1 MKKAG
6 IALSALLMLFSASVA
21 SAQVYYTGACGTAY
35 SRDLAFGSR
44 GTDVSS
50 LQNFLVSQNYPGGG
64 SWMVTGYFGA
74 ATQAALRIY
83 QQTHG
88 LAQTGVLDSATR
100 ASISGC
106 GTTGYGT
113 TYPYSYGTT
122 YPYSYNNNYNYNQ
135 YPYNQYPYQSGA
147 VSISSLSVNSA
158 APGASVTIY
167 GSGFDYSNNT
177 VYVGN
182 TPIANL
188 QSYYGNA
195 ISFVV
200 PSYLSGQVQ
209 VYVTNTRGTSNTLA
223 LTIVG
228 SSSYPCNTY
237 PYNYG
242 SCPQGGIPT
251 VTSLS
256 PQNGAVGSSVTV
268 FGTGF
273 TTTGNSVRFGQGLIS
288 NLNSL
293 DGRSLTFTV
302 PSTLTGY
309 GSSQVYLGTYDVSVT
324 NAAGYSSNS
333 LPFTVT
339 SLGSTN
345 APSITGVTG
354 PTSLGL
360 NVTGTWTIQVNSYGS
375 NYVTTRVSWG
385 DEGYYGASQPTSN
398 TIYGQQTLTFTHS
411 YAQAGTYTVTF
422 TVTNSYGQQSTAS
435 ATVVV
440 SGSGSSVVS
449 LNYVTPNSGR
459 AGTQIQLIGTGFTSF
474 ENTVHF
480 GVGGTQHL
488 PSYNGTTIYYTIPQY
503 ISPCDVN
510 TAGSYCATYAQQVTP
525 GTYQIYVT
533 NTNGTTNQLT
543 VTVTQ

>member
-6 IALSALLMLFSASVA
+6 ITLAVVLALFSASVA
-21 SAQVYYTGACGTAY
+21 SAQVYYTGSCGSVYT
-35 SRDLAFGSR
+35 RDLSFGSR
-44 GTDVSS
+44 GNDVRT
-50 LQNFLVSQNYPGGG
+50 LQSFLVSQNYPGGG

-83 QQTHG
+83 QQMHG
-88 LAQTGVLDSATR
+88 LAQTGTLDASTR
-100 ASISGC
+100 AAISGC
-106 GTTGYGT
+106 STGYNY
-113 TYPYSYGTT
+113 TYPYTNT
-122 YPYSYNNNYNYNQ
+122 YPYNYNYNQ
-135 YPYNQYPYQSGA
+135 YPYYNNQYPYQNGA
-147 VSISSLSVNSA
+147 VSISSFSVNSA
-158 APGASVTIY
+158 APGASVTVY

-182 TPIANL
+182 TPVANL
-188 QSYYGNA
+188 PSYYGNA

-200 PSYLSGQVQ
+200 PSSLSGQVQ
-209 VYVTNTRGTSNTLA
+209 VYVTNSRGTSNALT

-228 SSSYPCNTY
+228 GSTYPCNTY
-237 PYNYG
+237 PYTYG
-242 SCPQGGIPT
+242 TCPQGGIPT

-256 PQNGAVGSSVTV
+256 PNNGAVGSSVTI
-268 FGTGF
+268 FGSGF

-288 NLNSL
+288 NLSSL

-302 PSTLTGY
+302 PSQLTGY
-309 GSSQVYLGTYDVSVT
+309 GSSAVYLATYDVSVT
-324 NAAGYSSNS
+324 NAAGYSSNA

-345 APSITGVTG
+345 VPSITGVTG

-360 NVTGTWTIQVNSYGS
+360 NVTGTWTIQVNSFGS
-375 NYVTTRVSWG
+375 NYVTTRVTWG
-385 DEGYYGASQPTSN
+385 DEGYYGTSQPTSN
-398 TIYGQQTLTFTHS
+398 TIYGQQTLTFTHA

-422 TVTNSYGQQSTAS
+422 TVTNAYGQQSSAS

-449 LNYVTPNSGR
+449 LNYVTPTSGR
-459 AGTQIQLIGTGFTSF
+459 VGTQIQINGSGFTSYD
-474 ENTVHF
+474 NTVRF

-525 GTYQIYVT
+525 GTYQLYVT

-543 VTVTQ
+543 FTVTQ